1 MKLATSL
8 AAALGIAAVAF
19 FADAPRSARADDDF
33 STQFVVTATQSG
45 GKLNINIKPAN
56 DSVYVNSEYPLKIA
70 LTAKDGGTLGKA
82 ELTKDDG
89 KYVPS
94 DHEGK
99 AKSVT
104 FSVDSSKGAS
114 GDGKLVMCKVD
125 ACGNPTKFHFD
136 SK

>member
-1 MKLATSL
+1 M
-8 AAALGIAAVAF
+8 VE
-19 FADAPRSARADDDF
+19 ADE
-33 STQFVVTATQSG
+33 
-45 GKLNINIKPAN
+45 PAN

-99 AKSVT
+99 AKPALQT
-104 FSVDSSKGAS
+104 FSDLKREWIG
-114 GDGKLVMCKVD
+114 
-125 ACGNPTKFHFD
+125 
-136 SK
+136 